1 MLFSDPLR
9 SNAGPRRRCLSCC
22 CPCHRSP
29 ATRAPSCRT
38 LTQEWLVW
46 SQVSATWRWTTGTSD
61 SGGLGGETLV
71 GILMGNSLSIKDEIR
86 FCNGPLVNNP
96 NLQLIVT
103 VLRQVKSQQSSCLF
117 LTSLARFGSLDM
129 HSCTAPM
136 ASLPPFH
143 THLFRDCTHTS
154 PGATIPHA
162 KASEKHLWI

>member
-1 MLFSDPLR
+1 
-9 SNAGPRRRCLSCC
+9 
-22 CPCHRSP
+22 
-29 ATRAPSCRT
+29 
-38 LTQEWLVW
+38 
-46 SQVSATWRWTTGTSD
+46 
-61 SGGLGGETLV
+61 
-71 GILMGNSLSIKDEIR
+71 MGNSLNIKDDIC

-143 THLFRDCTHTS
+143 THTCLEIVLTRHLEPLFHT
-154 PGATIPHA
+154 
-162 KASEKHLWI
+162 LRL